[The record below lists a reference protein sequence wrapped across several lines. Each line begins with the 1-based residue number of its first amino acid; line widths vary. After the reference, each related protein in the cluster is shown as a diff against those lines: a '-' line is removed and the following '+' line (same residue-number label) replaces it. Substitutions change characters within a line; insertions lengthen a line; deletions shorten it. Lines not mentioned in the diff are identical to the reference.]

1 MMIFRVLKWIFLAG
15 LILGFY
21 VWEQTQNMRLG
32 YRVEETRRECEK
44 WDQDN
49 ANLNLKLRR
58 LMSLERLDQFARDK
72 KLAVPG
78 EKSTIFLQ

>member
-1 MMIFRVLKWIFLAG
+1 VSWKIFGILAAVG

-21 VWEQTQNMRLG
+21 VWQQTQSVRLG
-32 YRVEETRRECEK
+32 YRVEEMKRECEK

-49 ANLNLKLRR
+49 ANLNLKLRK

-72 KLAVPG
+72 KLVVPG
-78 EKSTIFLQ
+78 DKNRIYLK